1 MEKPLGVLVL
11 IVLFVL
17 GRSSLSAADVP
28 SSETLSLTLNQALEL
43 AENRNP
49 DLQVSDQGIEVA
61 STAITIAG
69 QRPNPSL
76 TYAFPIGPAERKQ
89 RLVFNVP
96 IETGGRRKARLSV
109 AEDGVKE
116 AELGRSRDRQVI
128 LNQTRNAF
136 VELAIAEAAL
146 QQSRRDLEFLDRLV
160 DVATRR
166 FDAGDVAEADV
177 IRAVFER
184 EQFRRTLYPAENRVE
199 IALVN
204 LNRLLGHSLET
215 KLDVLDDGYLFPT
228 EASIEG
234 PIWQVPD
241 LPSLQDMARERRPDL
256 ALAAQQLETARDRI
270 GLARA
275 NQSPD
280 LALQASLLYDPFFPA
295 FTYQAGIQIELP
307 WGSDR
312 GGEVKLAK
320 SREEEALL
328 RQQAMLANAEQAV
341 ALALNNYQTAR
352 RQLSQ
357 DLTVLR
363 PQAELVL
370 NLAEKI
376 YELGQGDITEILV
389 AGQSVQR
396 QRQLFLADVAQL
408 HQALG
413 ELELAVNSKLIGEK
427 P

>member
-1 MEKPLGVLVL
+1 MRRALKSLGLVGLLVL
-11 IVLFVL
+11 GIVPLA
-17 GRSSLSAADVP
+17 AADVP
-28 SSETLSLTLNQALEL
+28 PETVPLTLNQALEV
-43 AENRNP
+43 AASRNP
-49 DLQVSDQGIEVA
+49 DLQVSDQGIAVA
-61 STAITIAG
+61 GTAINIAG

-96 IETGGRRKARLSV
+96 LETGGRRKARLTV

-116 AELGRSRDRQVI
+116 AELNLLRDRQVI

-146 QQSRRDLEFLDRLV
+146 TQTRRDLEFLDRLV
-160 DVATRR
+160 EVARRR
-166 FDAGDVAEADV
+166 FEAGDVAEADV

-184 EQFRRTLYPAENRVE
+184 DQLERTLYPVENRVKLAN
-199 IALVN
+199 IN
-204 LNRLLGHSLET
+204 LNRLLGNPLET
-215 KLDVLDDGYLFPT
+215 KLGIVDDGYVFPT
-228 EASIEG
+228 ETSIEG
-234 PIWQVPD
+234 PTWQLPD
-241 LPSLQDMARERRPDL
+241 LPALQMMARERRPDL
-256 ALAAQQLETARDRI
+256 ALTAQQVETARHRI
-270 GLARA
+270 DLARA

-312 GGEVKLAK
+312 SGEVKLAQ
-320 SREEEALL
+320 SQEEQALL
-328 RQQAMLANAEQAV
+328 RQEVLLANADQSV
-341 ALALNNYQTAR
+341 ALALGNFQTAR
-352 RQLSQ
+352 RQLKQ
-357 DLTVLR
+357 DLKVLR
-363 PQAELVL
+363 PQADRVMF
-370 NLAEKI
+370 LAERI

-396 QRQLFLADVAQL
+396 QRQLFLTDVATL

-413 ELELAVNSKLIGEK
+413 ELELAVNARLVGENF
-427 P
+427 